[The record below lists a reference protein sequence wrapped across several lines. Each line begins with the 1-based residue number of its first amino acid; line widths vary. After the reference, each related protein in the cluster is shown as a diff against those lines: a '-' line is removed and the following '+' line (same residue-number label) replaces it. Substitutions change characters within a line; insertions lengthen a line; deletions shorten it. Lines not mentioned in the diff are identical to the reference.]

1 MIGGT
6 PANDT
11 FDLTPSTNTNAIA
24 VTVNGT
30 ALGTFTTSG
39 QAQVFGNGGSGD
51 ILNLD
56 DQADT
61 LADLYLI
68 TASTVGRTNA
78 ATITYSGMKKLVLKG
93 SSGTATITIVN
104 TATTTPVTVTGGAGT
119 TTLIGPNVTST
130 WTLTGANGGTVGNVT
145 FSGVTNLVGGS
156 GTDTFKFN

>member
-78 ATITYSGMKKLVLKG
+78 ATITYSGV
-93 SSGTATITIVN
+93 GT
-104 TATTTPVTVTGGAGT
+104 VTVKAGPSANA
-119 TTLIGPNVTST
+119 INVQST
-130 WTLTGANGGTVGNVT
+130 AAGI
-145 FSGVTNLVGGS
+145 
-156 GTDTFKFN
+156 